1 MKTFTFLIKR
11 KRGTSLLALEG
22 HRGDSKLDSEV
33 HGGGKSQQD
42 GTGHGLVTEEVI
54 KYVD

>member
-11 KRGTSLLALEG
+11 KRRTSLLALEG

-42 GTGHGLVTEEVI
+42 GTKHGLVTEEVI
-54 KYVD
+54 KCVD